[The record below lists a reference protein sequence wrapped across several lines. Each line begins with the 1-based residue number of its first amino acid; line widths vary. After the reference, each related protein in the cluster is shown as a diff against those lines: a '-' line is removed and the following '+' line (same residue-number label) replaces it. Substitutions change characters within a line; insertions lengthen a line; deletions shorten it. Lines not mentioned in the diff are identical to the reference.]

1 MMHELSVFLQRMVG
15 LISCLVLGILLGG
28 IWMLIGT
35 VMRRDAP
42 PALVGSFPAPQAVE
56 RALDA
61 EVAFATGWPGQR
73 AAVAWWGWSA
83 VATETRSE
91 DLPPPKANDVA
102 AAMTM
107 GITKPIE
114 KVSAAIN
121 PWLRLVWIRGAAV
134 LGLIVAATVPALAWW
149 LEGRRR
155 AYVRYLMVATPSDG
169 NRRAWVVIVSMC
181 AVVTGV
187 FVGAPIVAPMAPWI
201 FLGVLVTVTLL
212 YPLRANMV
220 AQLP

>member
-15 LISCLVLGILLGG
+15 LISCLVLGVLLGG

-83 VATETRSE
+83 VATETRPE
-91 DLPPPKANDVA
+91 DLLPPKANDVA

-114 KVSAAIN
+114 KVSARM
-121 PWLRLVWIRGAAV
+121 PDQRPTR
-134 LGLIVAATVPALAWW
+134 
-149 LEGRRR
+149 
-155 AYVRYLMVATPSDG
+155 
-169 NRRAWVVIVSMC
+169 
-181 AVVTGV
+181 
-187 FVGAPIVAPMAPWI
+187 
-201 FLGVLVTVTLL
+201 
-212 YPLRANMV
+212 
-220 AQLP
+220 